1 MIFMDGAINV
11 CECVK
16 MLARRIAASFK
27 TNLAEGEGSGMTVI
41 QRAFK
46 KLSSRQK
53 SNLELVWL
61 KFRKHFGFK
70 MTEKHKLEKT
80 LPDK

>member
-16 MLARRIAASFK
+16 MLAHRIAASFK

-41 QRAFK
+41 QSTFK

-53 SNLELVWL
+53 SNFDLDAMSGLSLENILGHVFL
-61 KFRKHFGFK
+61 T
-70 MTEKHKLEKT
+70 MYI
-80 LPDK
+80 